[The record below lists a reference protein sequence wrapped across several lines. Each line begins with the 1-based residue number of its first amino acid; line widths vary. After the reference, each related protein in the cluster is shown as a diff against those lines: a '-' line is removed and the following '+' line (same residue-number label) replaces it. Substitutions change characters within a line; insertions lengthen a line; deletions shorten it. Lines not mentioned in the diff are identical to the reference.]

1 MVYHLFFYQLVLVA
15 LVWLCVML
23 HWTWPSDPAPV
34 WPTTPEP
41 LPPLRKRKRE
51 PPPVRASP
59 PSRIAMPV
67 STAVPL
73 ARRHPQP
80 RHRASC
86 PHGGAAARATP
97 HAMSTPIRTVPPG
110 AGAEMACGVVLAAS
124 PPCGHDARWRG

>member
-1 MVYHLFFYQLVLVA
+1 MDSHLFFSQLVLVA

-73 ARRHPQP
+73 AHRHLSPATAHRVHTGAP
-80 RHRASC
+80 PPGRHR
-86 PHGGAAARATP
+86 TP
-97 HAMSTPIRTVPPG
+97 FLPQSGLSLLGLGRLG
-110 AGAEMACGVVLAAS
+110 
-124 PPCGHDARWRG
+124 